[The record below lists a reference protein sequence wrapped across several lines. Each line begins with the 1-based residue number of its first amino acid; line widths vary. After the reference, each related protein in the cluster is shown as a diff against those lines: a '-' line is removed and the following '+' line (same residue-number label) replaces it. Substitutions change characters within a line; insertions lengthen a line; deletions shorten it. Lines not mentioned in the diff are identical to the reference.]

1 LTEDIEQKV
10 QGQSNVY
17 FNREILYYSLEGR
30 PMELLTISSK
40 DQITDEH
47 ETIPADG
54 RGLFPMAERNPRSR
68 SLRFRKEKPIIFMT
82 SRVHPGETPGS
93 HVLNGFL
100 EVLTD
105 LRNDQGRQLRK
116 NFVFKVIMMLNPDGV
131 ARGYYRLDTMAC
143 NLNRMYL
150 TPSKS
155 DNPTIW
161 AARKVV
167 VQQAEQY
174 KCLKVYLDFHAHAS
188 KRGGFMFGNHITDAE
203 KQADNITF
211 VKLIAMNCLNF
222 DMNECNFS
230 DRIMAIKDRNGQ
242 SREGSSRVALAKA
255 TGLTYC
261 YTLEF
266 NYHSGRRINT
276 LAPKYVRATGTIEPE
291 TEMTDPQSKIYANQA
306 SPAFTKEIFE
316 DCGYA
321 VGSALLDLVED
332 NPVSRIPLSC
342 YRTV

>member
-1 LTEDIEQKV
+1 
-10 QGQSNVY
+10 
-17 FNREILYYSLEGR
+17 
-30 PMELLTISSK
+30 MLLCCVNSKSS
-40 DQITDEH
+40 
-47 ETIPADG
+47 
-54 RGLFPMAERNPRSR
+54 
-68 SLRFRKEKPIIFMT
+68 
-82 SRVHPGETPGS
+82 
-93 HVLNGFL
+93 
-100 EVLTD
+100 
-105 LRNDQGRQLRK
+105 DQGRCLRK

-131 ARGYYRLDTMAC
+131 SRGYYRLDTMAC

-150 TPSKS
+150 NPSKT

-161 AARKVV
+161 ATRKAV

-174 KCLKVYLDFHAHAS
+174 KCLKMFLDYHAHAS

-230 DRIMAIKDRNGQ
+230 DKIMAIKDRNGQ
-242 SREGSSRVALAKA
+242 SREGSSRVALSKA

-276 LAPKYVRATGTIEPE
+276 LAPKYVRATGTIEGE
-291 TEMTDPQSKIYANQA
+291 NELTDPQSKIYANQA
-306 SPAFTKEIFE
+306 SPPFTKEIFE
-316 DCGYA
+316 DCGRA
-321 VGSALLDLVED
+321 VGAALLDMIED
-332 NPVSRIPLSC
+332 NPVSRIALSC
-342 YRTV
+342 YRTVNNVRTDILNNLQKYESGNVNVVGANHFAPTNTKVAKAFANTPGPRIKLNGSAGQGKAEQEKLKKAASMLTGP